1 MSGLKD
7 NPLNPAPVT
16 RKTLTGFC
24 KTPSSFRA
32 LIENG
37 LLDLY
42 ELETGRLP
50 HFSGHIQEPP
60 VLSQAQQKS
69 LTEIKESFSEV
80 PKFYVELQDKELRS
94 LDVLCDIGGKVYG
107 ESDPDEVLFKKEI
120 YIVDK
125 ENKTL
130 SIYLP
135 FAEKD
140 ELELKQQGREL
151 SVGVKNESR
160 VFPVPEEFSEMEISG
175 AKFAEGY
182 LKISF
187 AAGS

>member
-1 MSGLKD
+1 M
-7 NPLNPAPVT
+7 
-16 RKTLTGFC
+16 
-24 KTPSSFRA
+24 
-32 LIENG
+32 
-37 LLDLY
+37 
-42 ELETGRLP
+42 
-50 HFSGHIQEPP
+50 
-60 VLSQAQQKS
+60 
-69 LTEIKESFSEV
+69 
-80 PKFYVELQDKELRS
+80 LR
-94 LDVLCDIGGKVYG
+94 DIGGKIYG

-160 VFPVPEEFSEMEISG
+160 VFPVPEEFAEMEITG
-175 AKFAEGY
+175 AKFADGY
-182 LKISF
+182 LKISW
-187 AAGS
+187 